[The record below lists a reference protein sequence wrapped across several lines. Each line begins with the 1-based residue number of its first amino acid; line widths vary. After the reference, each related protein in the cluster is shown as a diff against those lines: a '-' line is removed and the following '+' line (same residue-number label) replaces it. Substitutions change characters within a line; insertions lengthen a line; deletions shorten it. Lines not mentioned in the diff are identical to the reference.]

1 MTTVSEASLKEC
13 PMSKKKE
20 GHEESVVVGLE
31 FERLTHWDRYIL
43 NQNLAR
49 MERELYPEHDSQKDN
64 EDADLWRGERRHFYR
79 LNTQK
84 LDFQVSIDLSASRGE
99 EYTGLKVLN
108 LSPAGCCILVP
119 GNLGFEPGFRIPR
132 LCFSFPDEELV
143 VRAKVVHSALLKSQE
158 ELESS
163 CI

>member
-1 MTTVSEASLKEC
+1 MSEDMK
-13 PMSKKKE
+13 
-20 GHEESVVVGLE
+20 GHEQSVVVGLE

-49 MERELYPEHDSQKDN
+49 MEREMYPDESHSGDEDEKDM
-64 EDADLWRGERRHFYR
+64 WRGERRNFYR
-79 LNTQK
+79 LDTRNV
-84 LDFQVSIDLSASRGE
+84 DFRISIDLTATRGV
-99 EYTGLKVLN
+99 EYTDLKVLN

-119 GNLGFEPGFRIPR
+119 EDADFEPGFRIPR
-132 LCFSFPDEELV
+132 LCFSFPSEELV
-143 VRAKVVHSALLKSQE
+143 IRAKVVHSALLTSRE

>member
-1 MTTVSEASLKEC
+1 MSEKMKGYE
-13 PMSKKKE
+13 KTY
-20 GHEESVVVGLE
+20 VVGLE
-31 FERLTHWDRYIL
+31 FERLTHWDRYSL

-49 MERELYPEHDSQKDN
+49 MEREMYPEKSRPDGGA
-64 EDADLWRGERRHFYR
+64 EEDLWRGERRNFYR

-84 LDFQVSIDLSASRGE
+84 TDLHVSIDLTATRGV
-99 EYTGLKVLN
+99 EYTDLKVIN

-119 GNLGFEPGFRIPR
+119 GDFDLHPGFRIPR
-132 LCFSFPDEELV
+132 LCFPFPGETLV
-143 VRAKVVHSALLKSQE
+143 IRAKVIHSALLTSRE